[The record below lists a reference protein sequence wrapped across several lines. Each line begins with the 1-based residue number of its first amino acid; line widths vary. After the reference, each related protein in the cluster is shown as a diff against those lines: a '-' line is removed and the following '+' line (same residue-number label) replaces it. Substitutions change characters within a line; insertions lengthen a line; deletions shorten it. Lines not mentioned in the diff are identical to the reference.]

1 MSPSS
6 GGLGDLSMFD
16 LFRMEVE
23 SQVAILSE
31 ELLSLEDNASS
42 DQKLEILMRAA
53 HSLKGAARMVSIEPI
68 VKISHVMEDVF
79 VAAQQG
85 GVLIASSDVDVLLA
99 AVDAIVHISRIPE
112 KELNVWGEENAAVY
126 LPVVESLKDILSAAP
141 KVHTADRVNSD
152 LDVSPPP
159 VTTPVVGM
167 SVDNGQ
173 GTDERS
179 LKIGAERMSRILG
192 LSSEIL
198 VEAKRLSHF
207 KDSLQ
212 SIKRKQDGLVSL
224 LEGWQ
229 DLMLSNSMIDADAH
243 NHALLQ
249 FDSCRRSLSEQINR
263 LDEYDRTSINLTTKL
278 FNEVAGSR
286 MRPFEDAVVGLK
298 RMVRDLARSLDKR
311 VSLEINGGHCA
322 VDRDVLEKIKSPI
335 NHLLRN
341 SIDHGI
347 ENSEQRKTIGKP
359 ETATIKL
366 TAVHSSGMLRI
377 SIGDDGAGIDVGRIK
392 NKVLTKNLIGPE
404 MMGSL
409 SDEELL
415 EFLFLP
421 DFSTR
426 DVISEIS
433 GRGVG
438 LDVVRD
444 SVKELGGV
452 VTVNN
457 RPGVGAEFVMTLP
470 ITLSVMPALLVDIA
484 DEPYAFP
491 LSRVDRILK
500 ISTEDVLEME
510 GRQYV
515 CIDNKNI
522 GLVSGVQ
529 VLGFDSGRIDGGQ
542 LTVVIISDRLDQYGL
557 VVDRYVDQRQLSVH
571 ALDQRL
577 GKIPNV
583 SSAALLGNGD
593 PVLILD
599 VDDVVRSINHI
610 ITGGRLGDVY
620 QLAEEKLKTS
630 RKRVLVVDDSLTVR
644 EVEKDL
650 LEASGY
656 LVDVA
661 VDGMDGWNAI
671 RRVAYDLIITDVDM
685 PRMDGIELVKSIKQ
699 DLHLRNIPVMI
710 VSYKDRVEER
720 RRGLD
725 AGADYYLTKGSFHD
739 DTLVE
744 AVEDLIG
751 EANK

>member
-1 MSPSS
+1 M
-6 GGLGDLSMFD
+6 SMFD
-16 LFRMEVE
+16 LFRMESE
-23 SQVAILSE
+23 SQVSILSE
-31 ELLSLEDNASS
+31 GLLSLEDNSS
-42 DQKLEILMRAA
+42 SERQLEILMRAA

-85 GVLIASSDVDVLLA
+85 EIFITSSDVDVLLA
-99 AVDAIVHISRIPE
+99 AVDSIVHISKIPE
-112 KELNVWGEENAAVY
+112 KELNAWGEDNAAVY
-126 LPVVESLKDILSAAP
+126 LPVIESLKEILSATFNDG
-141 KVHTADRVNSD
+141 VFDRVDSD
-152 LDVSPPP
+152 LDVSLPPS
-159 VTTPVVGM
+159 TTA
-167 SVDNGQ
+167 VDDVSAVNEQ
-173 GTDERS
+173 SIDMQS

-212 SIKRKQDGLVSL
+212 SIKHKQDNLVSL
-224 LEGWQ
+224 LEGWH
-229 DLMLSNSMIDADAH
+229 DLMLSNGIIDGDA
-243 NHALLQ
+243 NSHALHQ
-249 FDSCRRSLSEQINR
+249 FDSCRRSLSEQISQ
-263 LDEYDRTSINLTTKL
+263 LDEYDRTNINLTTKL

-286 MRPFEDAVVGLK
+286 MRPFEDAVVGMK
-298 RMVRDLARSLDKR
+298 RMVRDVSRSLDKK
-311 VSLEINGGHCA
+311 VLLEINGLHCA
-322 VDRDVLEKIKSPI
+322 VDREVLEKIKSPI

-347 ENSEQRKTIGKP
+347 ENSQQRKVIGKSA
-359 ETATIKL
+359 TATIKL

-377 SIGDDGAGIDVGRIK
+377 SVGDDGVGIDVERIK
-392 NKVLTKNLIGPE
+392 EKLLEKNLINPE
-404 MMGSL
+404 MIANL
-409 SDEELL
+409 SDDELL

-426 DVISEIS
+426 DEISEIS

-444 SVKELGGV
+444 SVKELGGDV
-452 VTVNN
+452 SVNTS
-457 RPGVGAEFVMTLP
+457 PGVGAEFVMTLP
-470 ITLSVMPALLVDIA
+470 LTLSVMSALLVDIA
-484 DEPYAFP
+484 GEPYAFP

-515 CIDNKNI
+515 CIDNINI
-522 GLVSGVQ
+522 GLVSGAQ
-529 VLGFDSGRIDGGQ
+529 VLGFNSSRIDGGQ

-557 VVDRYVDQRQLSVH
+557 VVDRYIDQRQLSVH
-571 ALDQRL
+571 VLDLRL

-620 QLAEEKLKTS
+620 QLAEEKLKIS

-650 LEASGY
+650 LESSGY

-661 VDGMDGWNAI
+661 VDGMDGWNAA
-671 RRVAYDLIITDVDM
+671 RRVDYDLIITDVDM

-739 DTLVE
+739 DTLIE

-751 EANK
+751 EAKK

>member
-16 LFRMEVE
+16 LFRMEAE

-31 ELLSLEDNASS
+31 ELLSLEDNVSS
-42 DQKLEILMRAA
+42 DRQLEILMRAA
-53 HSLKGAARMVSIEPI
+53 HSLKGAARMVSVEPI

-85 GVLIASSDVDVLLA
+85 EVLITSSDVDVLLA

-112 KELNVWGEENAAVY
+112 KDLNLWGEHNAAVY
-126 LPVVESLKDILSAAP
+126 LPVVESLKEILLAP
-141 KVHTADRVNSD
+141 TKVPTADRLASA
-152 LDVSPPP
+152 LGVSSSPA
-159 VTTPVVGM
+159 TTPMADM
-167 SVDNGQ
+167 SAASEQ
-173 GTDERS
+173 GADGRS

-192 LSSEIL
+192 ISSEIL

-212 SIKRKQDGLVSL
+212 KIKRKQDGLATL

-229 DLMLSNSMIDADAH
+229 DLMVSNSMFDADAH
-243 NHALLQ
+243 KHAVHQ
-249 FDSCRRSLSEQINR
+249 FDSCRRSLAEQINR
-263 LDEYDRTSINLTTKL
+263 LDEYDRTNINLTTKL

-298 RMVRDLARSLDKR
+298 RMVRDLARSLDKN
-311 VSLEINGGHCA
+311 VSLEINGMHCA

-347 ENSEQRKTIGKP
+347 ESSEQRKTIGKP
-359 ETATIKL
+359 EIATIKL

-377 SIGDDGAGIDVGRIK
+377 SIGDDGAGIDVERIK
-392 NKVLTKNLIGPE
+392 IKLLSKNLINPD

-409 SDEELL
+409 SEQELL

-426 DVISEIS
+426 DDISEIS

-470 ITLSVMPALLVDIA
+470 LTLSVIPALLVDIA

-491 LSRVDRILK
+491 LSRVDRIIK
-500 ISTEDVLEME
+500 ISTADVLEME
-510 GRQYV
+510 GRQYI
-515 CIDNKNI
+515 CIDHTNI

-529 VLGFDSGRIDGGQ
+529 VLGLDATPNDVSQ
-542 LTVVIISDRLDQYGL
+542 LTVVIISDRLAQYGL

-571 ALDQRL
+571 ALDPRL

-650 LEASGY
+650 LESSGY

-661 VDGMDGWNAI
+661 VDGMDGWNAV
-671 RRVAYDLIITDVDM
+671 RRAAYDLIITDVDM

-699 DLHLRNIPVMI
+699 DLHLKNIPVMI

-739 DTLVE
+739 DTLIE

-751 EANK
+751 EAKK